1 VATVIP
7 LDSLSFSPTAKLFE
21 GGEHGLDAS
30 FFVTEYERDQGV
42 GLHKHPYAEV
52 FLVETGVGLF
62 TVGDEEL
69 FVEAGTV
76 LIVPAETQ
84 HGFRGAGDDVLRV
97 VSVHPRGKVEQ
108 AFL

>member
-1 VATVIP
+1 MATVIP
-7 LDSLSFSPTAKLFE
+7 VESLSFSPTAKLFQ

-42 GLHKHPYAEV
+42 GLHTHPYAEV
-52 FLVETGVGLF
+52 FLVETGTGSF
-62 TVGDEEL
+62 TVGEEEL
-69 FVEAGTV
+69 TVSAGSV
-76 LIVPAETQ
+76 LIVPPETK

-108 AFL
+108 TFL